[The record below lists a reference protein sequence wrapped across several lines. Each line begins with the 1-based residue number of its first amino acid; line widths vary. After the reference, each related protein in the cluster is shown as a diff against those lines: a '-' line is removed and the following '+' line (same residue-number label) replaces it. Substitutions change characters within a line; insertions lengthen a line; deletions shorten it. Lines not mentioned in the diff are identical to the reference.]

1 MARGEFVV
9 AQLSDLHCGSPYFDA
24 GLLETAVHETIAL
37 NPDLVVIGG
46 DLTAEGYAGEFR
58 TAQRFLEPLFQAGF
72 TMLVIPG
79 NHDSK
84 NVGYLHFRDVFGV
97 GDVADKGDRVISL
110 TLPSLDG
117 PSHERPVPFRVQVV
131 AIDSSK
137 PDLAEG
143 EVGRERYRWI
153 RDQFAAEADFKV
165 FVLHH
170 HLVPVPGTGRE
181 RNTVWDAGDVLA
193 LLTELKV
200 DVVLSG
206 HKHVP
211 HVWLL
216 DQVLLITSG
225 TVSSHR
231 VRGYTRPSYNVIEV
245 TPDEVRVTLKYP
257 GTGERVAGVLDR
269 RRMALSSNPDL
280 AAMFTKSTWRP

>member
-1 MARGEFVV
+1 MAREEFVI

-24 GLLETAVHETIAL
+24 GLLETAVNETIGV

-58 TAQRFLEPLFQAGF
+58 TAQRYLEPLFEAGF
-72 TMLVIPG
+72 TVLVIPG

-84 NVGYLHFRDVFGV
+84 NVGYLHFRDTFGV
-97 GDVADKGDRVISL
+97 GDVADKGDRVLSL

-117 PSHERPVPFRVQVV
+117 TDPFRVQVV

-193 LLTELKV
+193 LLAELKV

-216 DQVLLITSG
+216 DHVLLVTSG

-231 VRGYTRPSYNVIEV
+231 VRGYTRPSYNVLEV
-245 TPDEVRVTLKYP
+245 TADEVRVTLKYP

-269 RRMALSSNPDL
+269 RRMALASNPDL

>member
-1 MARGEFVV
+1 MVREAFVI

-24 GLLETAVHETIAL
+24 ALLEAAIRETIAIA
-37 NPDLVVIGG
+37 PDLVVIGG

-58 TAQRFLEPLFQAGF
+58 QAQAFLEPLFQAGLR
-72 TMLVIPG
+72 TLVIPG

-84 NVGYLHFRDVFGV
+84 NVGYLHFRDTFGT
-97 GDVADKGDRVISL
+97 GEGAGKGDSVLHVIGGQDLSM
-110 TLPSLDG
+110 
-117 PSHERPVPFRVQVV
+117 RVV

-143 EVGRERYRWI
+143 EVGRERYDWI
-153 RDQFAAEADFKV
+153 SNQFAGDADV
-165 FVLHH
+165 RTFVLHH

-193 LLTELKV
+193 LLHSLSV
-200 DVVLSG
+200 DLVLSG

-216 DQVLLITSG
+216 NGVLIVNSG
-225 TVSSHR
+225 TVSSYR
-231 VRGYTRPSYNVIEV
+231 LRGYTRPSYNVLEV
-245 TPDEVRVTLKYP
+245 TREAVRVTLKYP
-257 GTGERVAGVLDR
+257 GTGERVAAEFDR
-269 RRMALSSNPDL
+269 SALQLHTSDEL
-280 AAMFTKSTWRP
+280 AGMFTKTTWRP

>member
-1 MARGEFVV
+1 MAREAFVV
-9 AQLSDLHCGSPYFDA
+9 AQLSDLHCGSPFFDA
-24 GLLETAVHETIAL
+24 GLLETAVNETLGL

-58 TAQRFLEPLFQAGF
+58 MAQQFLEPLFDAGL

-84 NVGYLHFRDVFGV
+84 NVGYLHFRDTFGV
-97 GDVADKGDRVISL
+97 GDVAEKGDRVMSL
-110 TLPSLDG
+110 TLPPLNGAEHSL
-117 PSHERPVPFRVQVV
+117 RVQIV

-193 LLTELKV
+193 LLAELKV
-200 DVVLSG
+200 DMVLSG

-216 DQVLLITSG
+216 DHVLLVNSG

-231 VRGYTRPSYNVIEV
+231 VRGYTRPSYNVLEV
-245 TPDEVRVTLKYP
+245 TPEEVRVTLKYP

>member
-1 MARGEFVV
+1 MAREAFVV
-9 AQLSDLHCGSPYFDA
+9 AQLSDLHCGSPFFDA
-24 GLLETAVHETIAL
+24 GLLETAVKETIGL

-58 TAQRFLEPLFQAGF
+58 MAQQFLEPLFAAGF

-84 NVGYLHFRDVFGV
+84 NVGYLHFRDTFGV
-97 GDVADKGDRVISL
+97 GDVSEKGDRVISL
-110 TLPSLDG
+110 TLPPRNGTEHPL
-117 PSHERPVPFRVQVV
+117 RVQIV

-153 RDQFAAEADFKV
+153 RDQFAAEADFKM

-193 LLTELKV
+193 LLAELKV
-200 DVVLSG
+200 DMVLSG

-211 HVWLL
+211 YLWLL
-216 DQVLLITSG
+216 DHVLLVNSG

-231 VRGYTRPSYNVIEV
+231 VRGYTRPSYNVLEV
-245 TPDEVRVTLKYP
+245 TPEEVRVTLKYP
-257 GTGERVAGVLDR
+257 GTGERLAGVLDR
-269 RRMALSSNPDL
+269 RRMDLSSNPEL
-280 AAMFTKSTWRP
+280 AAMFTKSTWRS

>member
-1 MARGEFVV
+1 MQRDAFVI
-9 AQLSDLHCGSPYFDA
+9 AQLSDLHCGSPFFDA
-24 GLLETAVHETIAL
+24 GLLETAVNETIAL

-58 TAQRFLEPLFQAGF
+58 MAQEFLEPLFAAGF

-84 NVGYLHFRDVFGV
+84 NVGYLHFRDTFGV
-97 GDVADKGDRVISL
+97 GDVAEKGDRVISL

-117 PSHERPVPFRVQVV
+117 TTPFRVQVV

-153 RDQFAAEADFKV
+153 RDQFAAEADFKI

-193 LLTELKV
+193 LLAELKV
-200 DVVLSG
+200 DMVLSG

-216 DQVLLITSG
+216 DHVLLVNSG

-231 VRGYTRPSYNVIEV
+231 VRGYTRPSYNVLEV
-245 TPDEVRVTLKYP
+245 TLDEVRVTLKYP
-257 GTGERVAGVLDR
+257 GTGERIAGVLDR

>member
-1 MARGEFVV
+1 MARGSFVI

-24 GLLETAVHETIAL
+24 ELLETAVNETIGL

-58 TAQRFLEPLFQAGF
+58 TAQRFLEPLFQSGF

-84 NVGYLHFRDVFGV
+84 NVGYLHFRDTFGV
-97 GDVADKGDRVISL
+97 GDVADKGDRVLSL
-110 TLPSLDG
+110 TLPGVDG
-117 PSHERPVPFRVQVV
+117 SEGPFRIQVV

-143 EVGRERYRWI
+143 EVGRELVAYPPVAL
-153 RDQFAAEADFKV
+153 AAEADFKV

-193 LLTELKV
+193 LLAELKV
-200 DVVLSG
+200 DMVLSG

-216 DQVLLITSG
+216 DQVLLVNSG

-231 VRGYTRPSYNVIEV
+231 VRGYTRPSYNVLEV
-245 TPDEVRVTLKYP
+245 TGDEVRVTLKYP
-257 GTGERVAGVLDR
+257 GAGERVAGVLDR
-269 RRMALSSNPDL
+269 RRMALATNPEL

>member
-1 MARGEFVV
+1 VAREAFVI
-9 AQLSDLHCGSPYFDA
+9 AQLSDLHCGSPYFDGELLSA
-24 GLLETAVHETIAL
+24 GVKEIIGLD
-37 NPDLVVIGG
+37 PDLVVVGG
-46 DLTAEGYAGEFR
+46 DLTAEGYAHEFR
-58 TAQRFLEPLFQAGF
+58 DAQRHLQPLFDAGLN
-72 TMLVIPG
+72 TLVVPG

-84 NVGYLHFRDVFGV
+84 NVGYLHFADTFGA
-97 GDVADKGDRVISL
+97 GDTGKSDRVLRASFA
-110 TLPSLDG
+110 G
-117 PSHERPVPFRVQVV
+117 AGRERPMTVLVV

-143 EVGRERYRWI
+143 EVGRERYPWI
-153 RDQFAAEADFKV
+153 REQFAGPADLRI

-193 LLTELKV
+193 LLAEMDV
-200 DVVLSG
+200 DLVLSG

-216 DQVLLITSG
+216 GQVMLVNSG

-231 VRGYTRPSYNVIEV
+231 LRGYTRPSYNVIEV
-245 TPDEVRVTLKYP
+245 SDSTVRVTLRYP
-257 GTGERVAGVLDR
+257 GTGERLAGALDR
-269 RRMALSSNPDL
+269 DRMALFTSPALAGMFSKSS
-280 AAMFTKSTWRP
+280 WRA

>member
-1 MARGEFVV
+1 MAREAFVI

-24 GLLETAVHETIAL
+24 ELLVTAVKETIAVA
-37 NPDLVVIGG
+37 PDLVVVGG
-46 DLTAEGYAGEFR
+46 DLTAEGYAHEFR
-58 TAQRFLEPLFQAGF
+58 EAQMYLEPLSDAGLNV
-72 TMLVIPG
+72 LVIPG

-84 NVGYLHFRDVFGV
+84 NVGYLHFFDAFGH
-97 GDVADKGDRVISL
+97 GDVPAKGDRAMHLRGGSMNGS
-110 TLPSLDG
+110 T
-117 PSHERPVPFRVQVV
+117 VPASVKVV

-143 EVGRERYRWI
+143 EVGRERYDWI
-153 RDQFAAEADFKV
+153 RRQFTDPVDNRV

-193 LLTELKV
+193 LLAASGV
-200 DVVLSG
+200 HMVLSG

-211 HVWLL
+211 HVWLVNE
-216 DQVLLITSG
+216 VLLVNSG

-231 VRGYTRPSYNVIEV
+231 LRGYTRPSYNIIEM
-245 TPDEVRVTLKYP
+245 TPEAIRVTLKFP
-257 GTGERVAGVLDR
+257 GTGERLAGELDR
-269 RRMALSSNPDL
+269 TTMRLFTSPGLD
-280 AAMFTKSTWRP
+280 AMFDKAAWRA

>member
-1 MARGEFVV
+1 MVERSAFVI

-24 GLLETAVHETIAL
+24 GLLQTAVSETVAL
-37 NPDLVVIGG
+37 RPDLVVIGG
-46 DLTAEGYAGEFR
+46 DLTAEGYPGEFR
-58 TAQRFLEPLFQAGF
+58 TARQFLEPMFDAG
-72 TMLVIPG
+72 LDVVVVPG

-84 NVGYLHFRDVFGV
+84 NVGYLHFRDAFGS
-97 GDVADKGDRVISL
+97 GEAEKGDRVTTL
-110 TLPSLDG
+110 TRPGVDG
-117 PSHERPVPFRVQVV
+117 QDPWRVQVV

-153 RDQFAAEADFKV
+153 RDQYDVEADYRV

-193 LLTELKV
+193 LLAEAGV
-200 DVVLSG
+200 DLVLSG

-211 HVWLL
+211 HIWLL
-216 DQVLLITSG
+216 DHVLIVNSG

-231 VRGYTRPSYNVIEV
+231 LRGYTRPSYNVVEV
-245 TPDEVRVTLKYP
+245 TADEVRVTLRYP
-257 GTGERVAGVLDR
+257 GTVERPAGVLDR
-269 RRMALSSNPDL
+269 RRMSLTTSPEL
-280 AAMFTKSTWRP
+280 AAMFTRTAWTP

>member
-1 MARGEFVV
+1 V
-9 AQLSDLHCGSPYFDA
+9 A
-24 GLLETAVHETIAL
+24 E
-37 NPDLVVIGG
+37 
-46 DLTAEGYAGEFR
+46 
-58 TAQRFLEPLFQAGF
+58 
-72 TMLVIPG
+72 
-79 NHDSK
+79 
-84 NVGYLHFRDVFGV
+84 
-97 GDVADKGDRVISL
+97 KGDRVISL
-110 TLPSLDG
+110 TLPPLDG
-117 PSHERPVPFRVQVV
+117 EEHPFRVQIV

-193 LLTELKV
+193 LLAELKV
-200 DVVLSG
+200 DMVLSG

-216 DQVLLITSG
+216 DHVLLVTSG

-231 VRGYTRPSYNVIEV
+231 VRGYTRPSYNVLEV